1 MLLSP
6 AIAVMNRLKY
16 PQKFVLIS
24 LLFALPLAL
33 VMYFFISEINE
44 RIEFSRK
51 EIDGGKYL
59 RPLRGLLEHVTQ
71 SQILAY
77 TYATRGP
84 SHRPELIRKQT
95 EIEADFTALAAVEA
109 RVGEALRTSAKYEVL
124 RENWRFLKTKLL
136 DLQPS
141 DSDALHSRL
150 IADIRG
156 LISHVGDTSNLILD
170 PDLDS
175 YYLMDA
181 VLLKLPNSADIS
193 RQIWIFGKKVLL
205 TGGGTSIAVEEKSE
219 FTRLAILLQSDLDAT
234 KAGIDLAFRNNPAQN
249 LKLRLADPL
258 KDYVT
263 TTEQFL
269 KAFDK
274 DIIKADTIDIRP
286 DAYDRLAA
294 QPLDASL
301 AFWDRTVVELDGLLQ
316 ARIDNFTWRRAA
328 VTVFVGL
335 ILALVAYLFIA
346 FYAAVMGTVRSLGET
361 TQRMIGGQIDERF
374 SVETRDEL
382 GNVAGSFN
390 AIADRMRTEWAQA
403 RAESARAMAAESQLR
418 VAKEAA
424 EDATRAKSA
433 FLATMSHELR
443 TPMNAIIGYSDMLLE
458 EAEDEGLESF
468 KDDLQK
474 INGAGKHLLS
484 VINDILDLSKIES
497 GKMDLYVEEFEIA
510 GMIRDVV
517 ATVGSLASKNE
528 NTLETRVPDNM
539 GSMQADLTKVR
550 QGLLNLLSNAF
561 KFTKNGKV
569 IFEVSRAV
577 EGVTDWITFRV
588 SDSGIG
594 MTPEQLQMLFKPFTQ
609 ADGSTT
615 RLYGGTGLGLSI
627 TKTFCEMMG
636 GAITAESVSGKG
648 TSFTIRLPAVTGP
661 ITAAPETPRREA
673 VSAAPQS
680 SAEHDTILVIDDD
693 PLVHDMLAR
702 SLARD
707 GFHVVTA
714 SSGKE
719 GIRLAKELRPLA
731 ITLDVLMPGVDG
743 WAILAELKETPETAD
758 IPVIMITMVDNKGL
772 GYALGVSHYFAK
784 PIDRDRLAAVLN
796 KYRSEYRPGSVLVVE
811 DDAQTREI
819 ISRTLQKGGWL
830 VAEAEN
836 GRVALERVAEQC
848 PEVILLDLMMPV
860 MDGFDF
866 VRELRKTEAWRSI
879 PIIIIT
885 AKDLSAEDR
894 RRLDGYVEKILQ
906 KGAYIGDEL
915 LAEIGGQVRSS
926 VRRSTDS
933 RPRSQVRVSG
943 STAKPAPTAPVATVR

>member
-16 PQKFVLIS
+16 PQKFALIS
-24 LLFALPLAL
+24 LLFVLPLAL

-44 RIEFSRK
+44 RIEFSQK
-51 EIDGGKYL
+51 QIDGGKYL
-59 RPLRGLLEHVTQ
+59 RPLRGLLEHVAQ

-95 EIEADFTALAAVEA
+95 EIEADFTTLAAVEA
-109 RVGEALRTSAKYEVL
+109 RAGAALMTSAKYDVL

-136 DLQPS
+136 DLQQS

-150 IADIRG
+150 VADIRG

-193 RQIWIFGKKVLL
+193 RQIWLFGKKVILP
-205 TGGGTSIAVEEKSE
+205 GISITVEEKSD
-219 FTRLAILLQSDLDAT
+219 FIRLASLLQSDLDAT
-234 KAGIDLAFRNNPAQN
+234 KSGVDLAFRNNPSQTI
-249 LKLRLADPL
+249 KPRLADPL
-258 KDYVT
+258 KDYIAA
-263 TTEQFL
+263 TEQFL
-269 KAFDK
+269 KVLDK
-274 DIIKADTIDIRP
+274 DIIKAETTDIRS
-286 DAYDRLAA
+286 DAFDRLAA
-294 QPLDASL
+294 LPLNASL
-301 AFWDRTVVELDGLLQ
+301 AFWDRSVVELDGLLQ
-316 ARIDNFTWRRAA
+316 ARIDRFAARRAV
-328 VTVFVGL
+328 VTVFAGL
-335 ILALVAYLFIA
+335 VLALVAYLFFA

-382 GNVAGSFN
+382 GDVAGSFN

-403 RAESARAMAAESQLR
+403 REESARAMAAESQLR
-418 VAKEAA
+418 VAKDAA
-424 EDATRAKSA
+424 EEATRAKSA

-510 GMIRDVV
+510 RMIRDVV
-517 ATVGSLASKNE
+517 STVGSLASKNE
-528 NTLETRVPDNM
+528 NAFETRCPDNL
-539 GSMQADLTKVR
+539 GSMQTDLTKVR

-569 IFEVSRAV
+569 ILEASRAT
-577 EGVTDWITFRV
+577 EGITDWITFRV

-594 MTPEQLQMLFKPFTQ
+594 MTPEQMQMLFKPFTQ

-627 TKTFCEMMG
+627 TKKFCEMMG
-636 GAITAESVSGKG
+636 GGITAESVSGKG
-648 TSFTIRLPAVTGP
+648 TSFIIRLPAAAGP
-661 ITAAPETPRREA
+661 ATAAPEAPRREA
-673 VSAAPQS
+673 PPS
-680 SAEHDTILVIDDD
+680 SPHPPAEHNTILVIDDD
-693 PLVHDMLAR
+693 PTVHDLLGR
-702 SLARD
+702 SLAKD

-714 SSGKE
+714 ASGRE
-719 GIRLAKELRPLA
+719 GIRLAKELRPIA
-731 ITLDVLMPGVDG
+731 ITLDVLMPGMDG
-743 WAILAELKETPETAD
+743 WAVLTELQEAPETAD
-758 IPVIMITMVDNKGL
+758 IPVIMLTMVDNKGL
-772 GYALGVSHYFAK
+772 GYALGVADYFAK
-784 PIDRDRLAAVLN
+784 PVDRDRLASVLN
-796 KYRSEYRPGSVLVVE
+796 KYRSKHRAGSVLVVE

-819 ISRTLQKGGWL
+819 IARTLEKAGWA

-836 GRVALERVAEQC
+836 GRVALERVAEQR

-860 MDGFDF
+860 MDGFEF
-866 VRELRKTEAWRSI
+866 VRELRKTEAWRAI
-879 PIIIIT
+879 PVIIVT
-885 AKDLSAEDR
+885 AKDISAEDR
-894 RRLDGYVEKILQ
+894 LRLNGYVEKIVQ
-906 KGAYIGDEL
+906 KGASVGDEL
-915 LAEIGGQVRSS
+915 LAEVGGLVRSC
-926 VRRSTDS
+926 VRRSADG
-933 RPRSQVRVSG
+933 RSQ
-943 STAKPAPTAPVATVR
+943 TAKS